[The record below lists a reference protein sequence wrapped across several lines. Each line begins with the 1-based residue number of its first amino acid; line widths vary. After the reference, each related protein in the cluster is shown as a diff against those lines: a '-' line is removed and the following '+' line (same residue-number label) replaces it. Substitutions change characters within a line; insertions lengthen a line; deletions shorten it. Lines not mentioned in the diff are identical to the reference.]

1 MRNPRA
7 DSPQRRAGRSARDT
21 DATPSLDMDAWII
34 AAVVM
39 LLAWAGLTF
48 ASDAPGWVHLL
59 LTAGVFVLIWRIVV
73 RGTPGGPR
81 DTGTTPPSK
90 R

>member
-1 MRNPRA
+1 
-7 DSPQRRAGRSARDT
+7 
-21 DATPSLDMDAWII
+21 MDAWII

-48 ASDAPGWVHLL
+48 ASDAPGWVHLM

-73 RGTPGGPR
+73 RGTPGGPGSR
-81 DTGTTPPSK
+81 SP
-90 R
+90 